1 VGALIFRS
9 RIRSRGRHLLVVLA
23 SLAAC
28 RTIPKEARV
37 ASVVDDAGVG
47 VHLAAAPERIVSLI
61 PASTELLFALG
72 EGDRL
77 VGRTTWCDWP
87 KDAEA
92 VPNLGNGI
100 DPSVEAVVGAKPDL
114 VLLYRSGSNRAAA
127 ERLRGFR
134 IPVLELEFN
143 TLDDFRR
150 ITRLLGNVLG
160 VQSRADSLVA
170 RTDSALAR
178 VAPPVDTGGTQRPSV
193 FILVWDRPPM
203 ALGKGSFLS
212 EIVERAGARNIFED
226 MAAPSGPVS
235 IEAVAERDPDFILT
249 TSTEV
254 PAFAGRAEWQVVRAA
269 RERRFLR
276 VSGSEYNRPSPRMPD
291 AVRALADS
299 LRALRR

>member
-1 VGALIFRS
+1 LIFRS
-9 RIRSRGRHLLVVLA
+9 PVRSRGRQALLALA
-23 SLAAC
+23 ALAAC
-28 RTIPKEARV
+28 GSAPKEARV
-37 ASVVDDAGVG
+37 ASVVDDAGAG
-47 VHLAAAPERIVSLI
+47 VHLPSAPVRIVSLI

-77 VGRTTWCDWP
+77 VGRTAWCDWP
-87 KDAEA
+87 REAEKVA
-92 VPNLGNGI
+92 NLGNGI

-127 ERLRGFR
+127 ERLREFR
-134 IPVLELEFN
+134 IPVLELDFN
-143 TLDDFRR
+143 TLEDFRR

-160 VQSRADSLVA
+160 VQNRADSLIA

-212 EIVERAGARNIFED
+212 EIVERAGARNIFDD
-226 MAAPSGPVS
+226 MEAPSGPVS

-249 TSTEV
+249 TSSSE
-254 PAFAGRAEWQVVRAA
+254 PAFAGRSEWQVVRAA

-299 LRALRR
+299 LRAKRR

>member
-1 VGALIFRS
+1 LAFGS
-9 RIRSRGRHLLVVLA
+9 RARTCGRLW
-23 SLAAC
+23 LAALVTLVAC
-28 RTIPKEARV
+28 RAAPRESRV

-47 VHLAAAPERIVSLI
+47 VHLAAPPVRIVSLI
-61 PASTELLFALG
+61 PASTELVFALE

-87 KDAEA
+87 KEA
-92 VPNLGNGI
+92 RDIPNLGNGI

-127 ERLRGFR
+127 ERLRGFH
-134 IPVLELEFN
+134 IPVLELDFN

-160 VQSRADSLVA
+160 VPSRADSLIA
-170 RTDSALAR
+170 RTDSGLAHA
-178 VAPPVDTGGTQRPSV
+178 APPVDTGGLQRPSV
-193 FILVWDRPPM
+193 FIIVWDRPPM

-212 EIVERAGARNIFED
+212 EIVERSGARNIFDD
-226 MAAPSGPVS
+226 MTAPSGPVS

-249 TSTEV
+249 TSTGE
-254 PAFAGRAEWQVVRAA
+254 PAFAGRSEWQVVRAA
-269 RERRFLR
+269 RDRRFLR
-276 VSGSEYNRPSPRMPD
+276 VSGSEFNRPSPRMPE

-299 LRALRR
+299 LRAKRR

>member
-1 VGALIFRS
+1 MLTGILARC
-9 RIRSRGRHLLVVLA
+9 RGRLR
-23 SLAAC
+23 LAALLTIVAC
-28 RTIPKEARV
+28 RSAPPESRV

-47 VHLAAAPERIVSLI
+47 VHLAAPPVRVVSLI
-61 PASTELLFALG
+61 PASTELLFALD

-87 KDAEA
+87 REAEQ

-100 DPSVEAVVGAKPDL
+100 DPSVEAVVGARPDL

-127 ERLRGFR
+127 ERLREFR
-134 IPVLELEFN
+134 IPVLELDFN

-160 VQSRADSLVA
+160 VQSRADSLIA
-170 RTDSALAR
+170 RTDSGLAQA
-178 VAPPVDTGGTQRPSV
+178 APAVDTGGRQRPSV

-226 MAAPSGPVS
+226 MTAPSGPVS

-249 TSTEV
+249 TSTGA
-254 PAFAGRAEWQVVRAA
+254 PAFAGRSEWQVVRAA

-276 VSGSEYNRPSPRMPD
+276 VSGSEFNRPSPRMPD
-291 AVRALADS
+291 AVKALGDS
-299 LRALRR
+299 LRARR